1 MAKPNIHQPTQ
12 KEKGGIRRNDF
23 LLLLLILVLAGV
35 WLVFSHFR
43 SAPGLIAQ
51 VAVDGQVIE
60 TLPLD
65 QDGEFDIPGIDGGNN
80 HLIVKDGQIWCS
92 QATCP
97 DHLCMKQ
104 GKKSMA
110 NETIVCLPNRMSVT
124 VLEGR

>member
-1 MAKPNIHQPTQ
+1 MSETQ
-12 KEKGGIRRNDF
+12 HPSRKEKGGIRRGDF
-23 LLLLLILVLAGV
+23 LLLLFILVLAAG
-35 WLVFSHFR
+35 WLLFSRLHA
-43 SAPGLIAQ
+43 APGLIAQ

-60 TLPLD
+60 TILLD
-65 QDGEFDIPGIDGGNN
+65 QDGEFDVTGIDGGTN

-97 DHLCMKQ
+97 DHLCIRQ
-104 GKKSMA
+104 GRKSMA

>member
-1 MAKPNIHQPTQ
+1 MAKTNTQQPAQ

-23 LLLLLILVLAGV
+23 LLLLLILILAGG
-35 WLVFSHFR
+35 WLIFSR
-43 SAPGLIAQ
+43 LQAAPGLIAQ
-51 VAVDGQVIE
+51 VAVDGQVIQ
-60 TLPLD
+60 TLSLD
-65 QDGEFDIPGIDGGNN
+65 QDGEFDIAGIDGGSN
-80 HLIVKDGQIWCS
+80 HLIVKDGQIRCS